1 MNKTT
6 KAPKAP
12 KAPTAKRSHH
22 KGGNAQSDTLLQPPA
37 MSLFSPTV
45 LFAFQENIGKRQK
58 KKEEDKKMTRI
69 VRLQRQ
75 EAKMFNEINSIRQF
89 GRRVRLAEGDDS
101 TSDFIKR
108 KNSKDSYFVGD
119 NLQNLETHKI
129 LNVFQNFA
137 DKAYT
142 STIPLIEKYGNGVK
156 FNISIEVEF

>member
-1 MNKTT
+1 MNRTTKTT
-6 KAPKAP
+6 KAPSTK
-12 KAPTAKRSHH
+12 KSHH
-22 KGGNAQSDTLLQPPA
+22 KGGASQPVMQPPS

-45 LFAFQENIGKRQK
+45 LYAFQENIGKRQK

-75 EAKMFNEINSIRQF
+75 EAKMFNEINSLRQF
-89 GRRVRLAEGDDS
+89 GGGL
-101 TSDFIKR
+101 SDFIKR
-108 KNSKDSYFVGD
+108 KNSKDSYIVGD

-129 LNVFQNFA
+129 LNVFQNFS